1 MSTFWKNRPEA
12 GWRFALWLI
21 RGIARYGGRLIG
33 RALLYPITVYFL
45 VVRGVERRASLCY
58 LSRVLGRPACWL
70 DVARHF
76 HMFASTILDRVYLLC
91 GQMERFRIDLRGVEQ
106 LSVYLDRGCGLLIF
120 GSHLGSFEALR
131 ALATTHPHA
140 KLRIVLD
147 KAHNRVT
154 SELLDALNPE
164 LAEGIID
171 AGMDSTAI
179 VIAIKTAVEEGA
191 MVALLVDRSSQR
203 DTLLPMMF
211 LGGTA
216 GFPTSPWLI
225 AAALK
230 VPVVLAFGLYHGSNH
245 YELIFEAFSEGLDV
259 PRRQRAPV
267 LAALIG
273 DYTARLERYTRYAP
287 YNWFNFYDFWNISEA
302 DDASYLGVDVDI
314 AVQRRTVA
322 GYRSK

>member
-1 MSTFWKNRPEA
+1 M
-12 GWRFALWLI
+12 
-21 RGIARYGGRLIG
+21 
-33 RALLYPITVYFL
+33 
-45 VVRGVERRASLCY
+45 
-58 LSRVLGRPACWL
+58 
-70 DVARHF
+70 
-76 HMFASTILDRVYLLC
+76 
-91 GQMERFRIDLRGVEQ
+91 
-106 LSVYLDRGCGLLIF
+106 
-120 GSHLGSFEALR
+120 
-131 ALATTHPHA
+131 
-140 KLRIVLD
+140 
-147 KAHNRVT
+147 
-154 SELLDALNPE
+154 
-164 LAEGIID
+164 
-171 AGMDSTAI
+171 
-179 VIAIKTAVEEGA
+179 
-191 MVALLVDRSSQR
+191 
-203 DTLLPMMF
+203 
-211 LGGTA
+211 
-216 GFPTSPWLI
+216 FPTSPWLI

>member
-1 MSTFWKNRPEA
+1 MSTFWKNRPE
-12 GWRFALWLI
+12 GGRRFALWLI

-45 VVRGVERRASLCY
+45 VVRGAERRASVCY

-131 ALATTHPHA
+131 ALARTHPHA

-154 SELLDALNPE
+154 
-164 LAEGIID
+164 
-171 AGMDSTAI
+171 
-179 VIAIKTAVEEGA
+179 
-191 MVALLVDRSSQR
+191 
-203 DTLLPMMF
+203 
-211 LGGTA
+211 
-216 GFPTSPWLI
+216 
-225 AAALK
+225 
-230 VPVVLAFGLYHGSNH
+230 
-245 YELIFEAFSEGLDV
+245 
-259 PRRQRAPV
+259 
-267 LAALIG
+267 
-273 DYTARLERYTRYAP
+273 
-287 YNWFNFYDFWNISEA
+287 
-302 DDASYLGVDVDI
+302 
-314 AVQRRTVA
+314 
-322 GYRSK
+322 

>member
-1 MSTFWKNRPEA
+1 
-12 GWRFALWLI
+12 
-21 RGIARYGGRLIG
+21 
-33 RALLYPITVYFL
+33 
-45 VVRGVERRASLCY
+45 
-58 LSRVLGRPACWL
+58 
-70 DVARHF
+70 
-76 HMFASTILDRVYLLC
+76 
-91 GQMERFRIDLRGVEQ
+91 
-106 LSVYLDRGCGLLIF
+106 
-120 GSHLGSFEALR
+120 
-131 ALATTHPHA
+131 
-140 KLRIVLD
+140 
-147 KAHNRVT
+147 
-154 SELLDALNPE
+154 ELLDALNPE

-191 MVALLVDRSSQR
+191 MVALLVDRASQR

-216 GFPTSPWLI
+216 VFPTSPWLI

-273 DYTARLERYTRYAP
+273 DYTARLERYTSYAP